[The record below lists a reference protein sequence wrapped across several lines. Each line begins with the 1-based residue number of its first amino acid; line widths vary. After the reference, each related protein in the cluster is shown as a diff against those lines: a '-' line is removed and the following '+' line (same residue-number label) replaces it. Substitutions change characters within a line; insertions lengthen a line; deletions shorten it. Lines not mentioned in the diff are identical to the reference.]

1 MKSLLLVTGSKRR
14 VKYCHSNGKRS
25 LKYLRLSW
33 SVVIRGKCRVQNI
46 NSTNMD
52 PAITWL
58 IWEKFRPSMIF
69 KLDLYR
75 VMGQN

>member
-52 PAITWL
+52 PAIT
-58 IWEKFRPSMIF
+58 
-69 KLDLYR
+69 
-75 VMGQN
+75 